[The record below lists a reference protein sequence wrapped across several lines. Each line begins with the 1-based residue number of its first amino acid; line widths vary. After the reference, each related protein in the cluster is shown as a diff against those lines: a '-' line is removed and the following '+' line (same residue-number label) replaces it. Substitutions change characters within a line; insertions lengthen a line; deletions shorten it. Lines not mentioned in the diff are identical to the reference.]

1 MNVKAYYQKIRELE
15 RALADSF
22 VVIVSHD
29 TPDGGNG
36 GLLTE
41 VPKHLAARMI
51 ADKRAHLASEDATLE
66 FREKSAEAKRTAGEL
81 LLADQRH
88 IRPMP
93 ASELRPSTHRDKE

>member
-29 TPDGGNG
+29 TPDGGKG

-51 ADKRAHLASEDATLE
+51 ADERAHLASEEVTLQ
-66 FREKSAEAKRTAGEL
+66 FREKSANAKRTAEEL
-81 LLADQRH
+81 LLADKRQV
-88 IRPMP
+88 RPVP
-93 ASELRPSTHRDKE
+93 ASVIRSPTRRDKE